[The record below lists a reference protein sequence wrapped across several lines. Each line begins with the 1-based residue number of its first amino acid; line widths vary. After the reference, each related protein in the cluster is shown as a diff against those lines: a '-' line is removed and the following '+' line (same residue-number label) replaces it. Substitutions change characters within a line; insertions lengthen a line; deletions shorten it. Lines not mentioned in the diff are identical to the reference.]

1 MYLNMRKM
9 AHEEMHNSPRVL
21 LREVKNLIIQG
32 TTLVFNGQR
41 EGKDIQKYSVFL
53 KNSVSVVARGCR
65 RQPQSDNEGALQ
77 LTQHHHVEGRVAGAW
92 GTHSQGSLSPSGLTA
107 WPGHLSSLPYSAV
120 LEAVCLQE
128 EESSLRRNFLCMVL
142 RKCCSHQG
150 F

>member
-1 MYLNMRKM
+1 M

-21 LREVKNLIIQG
+21 LREVKNHTIQG

-53 KNSVSVVARGCR
+53 KNSVSVVVRGCR

-77 LTQHHHVEGRVAGAW
+77 LTQHHNVEGRVAGAW
-92 GTHSQGSLSPSGLTA
+92 GTHSQGSPGPSGLTA
-107 WPGHLSSLPYSAV
+107 RLGHLSSLPYSAV
-120 LEAVCLQE
+120 LEATCLQE